1 MKRILFIGNANS
13 FLIIQLAKKL
23 IIRNPD
29 WQIDILSDQKIVSE
43 QSPYHNTYCVD
54 NYHPNASKKIIKAF
68 YVAIEMKKL
77 LKDIE
82 GKYDVIHILYVSAS
96 YRYFWNALKKKS
108 SKIVLTVFGGDFY
121 KSKWYMNLLISK
133 MAKESFII
141 SATNPSTLNAFCSY
155 FKVMAKNKQLVRFGL
170 NILDEIDKVNSS
182 DVEKWK
188 ERNGILPSEKIVA
201 CGYNGSPNQ
210 NLLAILNSLKNS
222 KPDLSSVV
230 LTLQLTEKTAHVDQV
245 MSALKESG
253 FKFLLFRERLTDRE
267 LAVYRSTVDI
277 MIQVQTSDSFSG
289 AMQEH
294 LYAGSTVI
302 TGSWLP
308 YAVLDEKNTAYVKV
322 NEISE
327 VGKEVCANLSSY
339 LDKSKNKEIIATL
352 SKWTNTISD
361 WTALYQ

>member
-1 MKRILFIGNANS
+1 MKRILLIGNANS
-13 FLIIQLAKKL
+13 FLIIQLAKNLTDK
-23 IIRNPD
+23 NPN

-43 QSPYHNTYCVD
+43 ESPFYNSYCVD
-54 NYHPNASKKIIKAF
+54 NSHPNASKKIIKAF

-77 LKDIE
+77 LKDME
-82 GKYDVIHILYVSAS
+82 KKYDVIHILYVSAS
-96 YRYFWNALKKKS
+96 YRYFWNELKEKS

-121 KSKWYMNLLISK
+121 KSNWYMNILISK
-133 MAKESFII
+133 MAKESSLI
-141 SATNPSTLNAFCSY
+141 SATNPSTLDAFCT
-155 FKVMAKNKQLVRFGL
+155 FFRVLDKNKQLVRFGL
-170 NILDEIDKVNSS
+170 NILDEIDKVKSS
-182 DVEKWK
+182 DIVKWR
-188 ERNGILPSEKIVA
+188 ESHGILPSEKIVA

-210 NLLAILNSLKNS
+210 NLLAILKSLKNS
-222 KPDLSSVV
+222 KTDLSSVV
-230 LTLQLTEKTAHVDQV
+230 LTLQLTEKTVHVDQV
-245 MSALKESG
+245 ISALKESG

-267 LAVYRSTVDI
+267 LAVYRSSVDI

-308 YAVLDEKNTAYVKV
+308 YAVLDEKNTAFIKV

-327 VGKEVCANLSSY
+327 VGKEVCANLSSF

-352 SKWTNTISD
+352 SKWTNTIND
-361 WTALYQ
+361 WSALYH